1 MSAVETIPSPDGD
14 AILDAVFDKEIDAT
28 VDSMRRYIAR

>member
-1 MSAVETIPSPDGD
+1 MSPAETIHSTDRD
-14 AILDAVFDKEIDAT
+14 AILDAVFDEMVDAT

>member
-1 MSAVETIPSPDGD
+1 MSPAEMIPSLADD
-14 AILDAVFDKEIDAT
+14 AVLDAVFDEVVDAT